1 MAKFSLPHAP
11 APRAYGI
18 LAPPIPRPLDLVADD
33 VVDPIGG
40 DEEDPVCVLCS
51 RGYLKGLVLCQ
62 PLRDLRESILGFV
75 QAFVDSIQ
83 HSSGGGGLINARSS
97 TGSLGAA
104 SGAAL
109 HRFSLVGLFAGI
121 NQPNHH
127 TIGHALILL
136 CWAFVVWD
144 SNHSKNSTSAAD
156 EKFSTKFSVAS
167 RNTLLR
173 FLALFVARFGGVRP
187 LVDIL
192 GDVWPLRR
200 GGARIYIPLSP
211 RTHDQVPRCRLQPD
225 QPAPRTPRTSSRSVY
240 TSGRLKAYQLG
251 DQRGT

>member
-83 HSSGGGGLINARSS
+83 HSSGGGGLIDARSS
-97 TGSLGAA
+97 TGAWERPVVVRCIASLWWAC
-104 SGAAL
+104 SP
-109 HRFSLVGLFAGI
+109 GLT
-121 NQPNHH
+121 NH
-127 TIGHALILL
+127 TITLYATLLSSCVGRLL
-136 CWAFVVWD
+136 CGIV
-144 SNHSKNSTSAAD
+144 N
-156 EKFSTKFSVAS
+156 
-167 RNTLLR
+167 L
-173 FLALFVARFGGVRP
+173 
-187 LVDIL
+187 
-192 GDVWPLRR
+192 
-200 GGARIYIPLSP
+200 ARIAPAQ
-211 RTHDQVPRCRLQPD
+211 RTTNSLR
-225 QPAPRTPRTSSRSVY
+225 SS
-240 TSGRLKAYQLG
+240 A
-251 DQRGT
+251 